1 MKPLRRNFLLLALLS
16 GPAFAAPI
24 VRTGTADNL
33 NLTAAWTGGVLPST
47 AGSVA
52 TWDSGSTLTNSMG
65 AALTWGGLNTSG
77 ASGAVTVS
85 GAFGLS
91 FATGSAVTISGQNFT
106 FGNKDAGTLN
116 LGNVTLTGTAKLTF
130 NKTADTTTTS
140 FNAANALAFNG
151 TLALRG
157 GTPSTAPGTMQ
168 GGTGR
173 FWLNSLAGTQLAG
186 TAFALDTGASASD
199 GQDFIIGDWDG
210 TSGNRKLTLS
220 SLTGYGT
227 IRTDAGA
234 AGTRTLIVD
243 QSGDTTFNGMLLS
256 HASTATPNAIRK
268 ISFEKKGTGSLTL
281 AGIVGKE
288 TASAGTSASD
298 VDLTVTAGT
307 LVLTAANTRTGATTI
322 GSSGTLKVGTGGTNS
337 LLGGGAVTNDGSLV
351 FNYGSGATV
360 TFSGLISGAGSV
372 TKQGTGLL
380 ALTASSSHTGATTVE
395 QGTLRIGGHLDG
407 TATTVQT
414 GATLATGL
422 QASAGVG
429 YVKAL
434 TLQSGTAST
443 FRIGSS
449 SWDTIVV
456 NDADAFTVSGTHTIT
471 PVYQGGLNPGDR
483 REVID
488 YNGTMNGLFSSFQLS
503 PGTRFQLINDTDN
516 TNIVLEYTGG
526 NVIWKGNLSSTWDLD
541 TTSNWILESDSSV
554 TKYLQGDTVVFNDS
568 ATTSAVTLSGT
579 LSPISTTFNNSTLD
593 YTLSGSAIAGGS
605 LIKGGTASATLLN
618 DNSYT
623 GATTVNAGRLSIGN
637 GGTTGNLGSGAV
649 SVASGATLEF
659 NRSNVTPG
667 TVDLDYK
674 TTAKLRNVSGAG
686 EIALTGGAILFNYPG
701 SSTGFTEA
709 SSWSNFSGSLVV
721 KGGSEFRTIRNG
733 ATAMGTGSV
742 VLGDATTS
750 GILSQIE
757 GSWTWTNNI
766 VLTGTSNKI
775 LNRSGALAGGRTLK
789 LQGVLSGSGGL
800 SFEDPGLS
808 MTEPNRGF
816 VLTGTNTL
824 NGTLTIA
831 SGVPV
836 RVGGVPGNTDV
847 NQSGAGNSGSLGAA
861 TVVNNGTLTFSRTDA
876 HSVSN
881 AISGTGSVRVG
892 IPSTAGFGDT
902 STQVLTYTGTSTYTG
917 ATTVNNGKLVIDT
930 GASIGGSGV
939 TVQASGTISGSGTV
953 AAPLSSTG
961 TVAPGTGV
969 GTLTVSG
976 NTALT
981 GTLAIE
987 VDTTADKLA
996 VTGDLSLAGALTVN
1010 ESGAGFTSA
1019 SYVIAECSGTL
1030 TSTLTPPTGYTLT
1043 QSGSQ
1048 LVLGKITGTAFSN
1061 WIAGYSLGGQT
1072 AINQDPDGDG
1082 VANGLEFVLK
1092 GGNPE
1097 TPGGTQLPTSTESG
1111 TNLIFTF
1118 QRDDRAKAANSG
1130 ITVTV
1135 EAGTDLATWPQVF
1148 TVGND
1153 TAGSSPGVVI
1163 SNDGDAN
1170 PDTVTVT
1177 IPKNSAAAK
1186 FAHLKVTG
1194 TP

>member
-1 MKPLRRNFLLLALLS
+1 MKPLRRNLLLLALLS

-24 VRTGTADNL
+24 VRTGTADAL
-33 NLTAAWTGGVLPST
+33 NTTSAWVGGVVPNA
-47 AGSVA
+47 AGSIA
-52 TWDSGSTLTNSMG
+52 TWDASSTLSNTTA

-85 GAFGLS
+85 GAFGLT
-91 FATGSAVTISGQNFT
+91 FATGSTVTISGQNFT

-116 LGNVTLTGTAKLTF
+116 LTNVTLSGSAKLTF
-130 NKTADTTTTS
+130 NKTVDTGTTN
-140 FNAANALAFNG
+140 FNAANALAFSG

-157 GTPSTAPGTMQ
+157 GTPSTTPAAMQ
-168 GGTGR
+168 AGTGR
-173 FWLNSLAGTQLAG
+173 FWLNSPAGSQAAGTS
-186 TAFALDTGASASD
+186 FALDTGASATD

-210 TSGNRKLTLS
+210 TSTNRKLTLS

-234 AGTRTLIVD
+234 TGTRNLIVD
-243 QSGDTTFNGMLLS
+243 QATDTVFNGMLLS

-268 ISFEKKGTGSLTL
+268 IAFEKKGVGSLTL
-281 AGIVGKE
+281 AGVVGKE
-288 TASAGTSASD
+288 TASAGGSASD

-322 GSSGTLKVGTGGTNS
+322 GSSGTLKVGNGGTNS
-337 LLGGGAVTNDGSLV
+337 LLGGSAVTNDGSLV
-351 FNYGSGATV
+351 FNYGTGAAV
-360 TFSGLISGAGSV
+360 TFAGLISGSGSL
-372 TKQGTGLL
+372 TKQGAGLL
-380 ALTASSSHTGATTVE
+380 ALTASSTHSGTTTVE
-395 QGTLRIGGHLDG
+395 LGTLRIGGHLDSS
-407 TATTVQT
+407 ATTVKT
-414 GATLATGL
+414 GAALATGL
-422 QASAGVG
+422 QASSGVG

-434 TLQSGTAST
+434 TLESGTSST
-443 FRIGSS
+443 FRVGSG

-456 NDADAFTVSGTHTIT
+456 NDTDAFTVSGAHTIT

-488 YNGTMNGLFSSFQLS
+488 YAGTMSGLFSNFQLA

-516 TNIVLEYTGG
+516 SNIVLEYTGG

-568 ATTSAVTLSGT
+568 ATTSAVTLAGT
-579 LSPISTTFNNSTLD
+579 LSPISTTFNNATLD
-593 YTLSGSAIAGGS
+593 YTLSGAAIAGGS
-605 LIKGGTASATLLN
+605 LIKNGAATATLLT
-618 DNSYT
+618 DNTYS
-623 GATTVNAGRLSIGN
+623 GATTVNGGKLAIGN

-649 SVASGATLEF
+649 SVASGATLEL
-659 NRSNVTPG
+659 NRSNAVPG

-686 EIALTGGAILFNYPG
+686 DIVLTGGAILFSYPG
-701 SSTGFTEA
+701 TGTGFTEG
-709 SSWSNFSGSLVV
+709 SSWSGFSGTLTI

-750 GILSQIE
+750 GVLSQIE

-766 VLTGTSNKI
+766 VLTGASNKI
-775 LNRSGALAGGRTLK
+775 LNRSGVITGGRTLK
-789 LQGVLSGSGGL
+789 VQGILSGNGGL

-816 VLTGTNTL
+816 ILTGANTL
-824 NGTLTIA
+824 SGTLTIA
-831 SGVPV
+831 TGVPV
-836 RVGGVPGNTDV
+836 RVGGIPGSTDV
-847 NQSGAGNSGSLGAA
+847 SQSGAGSSGSLGTAA
-861 TVVNNGTLTFSRTDA
+861 VVNDGTLTFSRTDA
-876 HSVSN
+876 HSVAN
-881 AISGTGSVRVG
+881 AISGSGALRVG
-892 IPSTAGFGDT
+892 LVSTAGLGDT
-902 STQVLTYTGTSTYTG
+902 STQVLTYTGTATYTG
-917 ATTVNNGKLVIDT
+917 ATTVNNGKLIIDT
-930 GASIGGSGV
+930 GASIGGSGM

-953 AAPLSSTG
+953 GAPLTAAG
-961 TVAPGTGV
+961 TIAPGSGV

-976 NTALT
+976 NSALT

-987 VDTTADKLA
+987 VNTTADKLS
-996 VTGDLSLAGALTVN
+996 VTGDLSLAGALTVT
-1010 ESGAGFTSA
+1010 ESGAGFTAA

-1030 TSTLTPPTGYTLT
+1030 TSSLTPPVGYTLT
-1043 QSGSQ
+1043 QTGSQ
-1048 LVLGKITGTAFSN
+1048 LILGKVTGTAFSN
-1061 WIAGYSLGGQT
+1061 WIDDFTLGGQT
-1072 AINQDPDGDG
+1072 AINQDPDSDG
-1082 VANGLEFVLK
+1082 VANGLEFLLK
-1092 GGNPE
+1092 GGNPQ
-1097 TPGGTQLPTSTESG
+1097 TPGGTQLPTSSDNG

-1118 QRDDRAKAANSG
+1118 ERDDRAKAANSG
-1130 ITVTV
+1130 IVVTV
-1135 EAGTDLATWPQVF
+1135 EAGTDLATWPEVF

-1153 TAGSSPGVVI
+1153 TAGSSAGVVI

-1177 IPKNSAAAK
+1177 IPKNSATAK

>member
-1 MKPLRRNFLLLALLS
+1 MKPLRQNLLLLALLS
-16 GPAFAAPI
+16 GSAFAAPI
-24 VRTGTADNL
+24 VRTNTADAL
-33 NLTAAWTGGVLPST
+33 NLTAAWTGGVLPSA

-52 TWDSGSTLTNSMG
+52 TWNASSTLSNTLG
-65 AALTWGGLNTSG
+65 ANLTWGGLDVSS
-77 ASGAVTVS
+77 ASGAVTIAGANGLTFAAGSTMTVS
-85 GAFGLS
+85 GNNL
-91 FATGSAVTISGQNFT
+91 TI
-106 FGNKDAGTLN
+106 GNKDAGTLN
-116 LGNVTLTGTAKLTF
+116 LANITLTGSAKLTF
-130 NKTADTTTTS
+130 NKTSDTGTTN

-157 GTPSTAPGTMQ
+157 GTPSTTPAAMQ

-173 FWLNSLAGTQLAG
+173 FWLNSLAGSQAAG
-186 TAFALDTGASASD
+186 TSFALDTGASATD
-199 GQDFIIGDWDG
+199 GQDLIIGDWDG
-210 TSGNRKLTLS
+210 TSTNRKLTLS
-220 SLTGYGT
+220 SLSGYGT

-234 AGTRTLIVD
+234 TGTRNLIVD
-243 QSGDTTFNGMLLS
+243 QATDTVFNGMLLS
-256 HASTATPNAIRK
+256 HASTATPSAVRK
-268 ISFEKKGTGSLTL
+268 IALEKKGIGSLTL

-288 TASAGTSASD
+288 TASASTATASD

-322 GSSGTLKVGTGGTNS
+322 GSSGTLIVGNGGTNS
-337 LLGGGAVTNDGSLV
+337 LLGGSAVTNDGSLV
-351 FNYGSGATV
+351 FNYGTGAAV
-360 TFSGLISGAGSV
+360 TFAGLISGTGTL
-372 TKQGTGLL
+372 TKQGAGLL
-380 ALTASSSHTGATTVE
+380 AVTASSTHTGATTIE

-407 TATTVQT
+407 SAATVKT

-422 QASAGVG
+422 QASPGVG

-434 TLQSGTAST
+434 TLESGTSSA
-443 FRIGSS
+443 FRIGNSA
-449 SWDTIVV
+449 WDTIVV
-456 NDADAFTVSGTHTIT
+456 NDTDAFTVSGTHTIT

-488 YNGTMNGLFSSFQLS
+488 YAGTMNGSFSNFQLS

-516 TNIVLEYTGG
+516 SNIVLEYTGG

-554 TKYLQGDTVVFNDS
+554 TKYLQGDSVVFDDS
-568 ATTSAVTLSGT
+568 AATTTVTLAGT
-579 LSPISTTFNNSTLD
+579 LSPISTTFNNATLD
-593 YTLSGSAIAGGS
+593 YTLSGAAIAGGS
-605 LIKGGTASATLLN
+605 LIKNGAATATLLT
-618 DNSYT
+618 DNTYS
-623 GATTVNAGRLSIGN
+623 GATTVNAGKLAIGN

-686 EIALTGGAILFNYPG
+686 NIVLTGGAILFSYPG
-701 SSTGFTEA
+701 TGTGFTEG
-709 SSWSNFSGSLVV
+709 SSWSGFSGTLTI
-721 KGGSEFRTIRNG
+721 KGESEFRTIRNG
-733 ATAMGTGSV
+733 ATAMGTGSI

-757 GSWTWTNNI
+757 GNWTWTNPI
-766 VLTGTSNKI
+766 TLTGPSNKI
-775 LNRSGALAGGRTLK
+775 LNRSINQAPRTNK
-789 LQGVLSGSGGL
+789 LQGVISGSGGL
-800 SFEDPGLS
+800 SLEDPAGT

-816 VLTGTNTL
+816 ILTASNTL
-824 NGTLTIA
+824 SGTLTIA
-831 SGVPV
+831 TGVPV

-847 NQSGAGNSGSLGAA
+847 TQSGAGSSGSLGTA

-876 HSVSN
+876 HGVAN
-881 AISGTGSVRVG
+881 AISGTGALRVG
-892 IPSTAGFGDT
+892 IPSGAGFGDT
-902 STQVLTYTGTSTYTG
+902 STQVLTYTGTATYTG

-930 GASIGGSGV
+930 GASIGGSAV
-939 TVQASGTISGSGTV
+939 TVQAAGTIGGSGTV
-953 AAPLSSTG
+953 GAPLTAAG
-961 TVAPGTGV
+961 TIAPGSGV

-981 GTLAIE
+981 GTLAID
-987 VDTTADKLA
+987 VNTTADKLS
-996 VTGDLSLAGALTVN
+996 VTGDLSLAGAFTVT
-1010 ESGAGFTSA
+1010 ESGAGFTAA

-1043 QSGSQ
+1043 QTGSQ
-1048 LVLGKITGTAFSN
+1048 LVLGKVAGTAFSN
-1061 WIAGYSLGGQT
+1061 WIDDFTLGGQT
-1072 AINQDPDGDG
+1072 AINQDPDSDG

-1097 TPGGTQLPTSTESG
+1097 TSGGTQLPTSSDNG

-1118 QRDDRAKAANSG
+1118 ERDDRAKAANSG
-1130 ITVTV
+1130 IVVTV
-1135 EAGTDLATWPQVF
+1135 EAGTDLATWPEVF
-1148 TVGND
+1148 TIGND
-1153 TAGSSPGVVI
+1153 TAGSSAGVVI

-1177 IPKNSAAAK
+1177 IPKNSATAK